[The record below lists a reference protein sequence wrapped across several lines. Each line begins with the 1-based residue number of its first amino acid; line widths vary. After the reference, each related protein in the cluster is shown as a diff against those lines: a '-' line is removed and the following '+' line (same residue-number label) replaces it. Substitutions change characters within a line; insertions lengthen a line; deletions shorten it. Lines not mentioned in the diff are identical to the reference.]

1 MIPKLAA
8 CVALCSFP
16 LGAAWEAIGPFG
28 GPATVVQFDRQH
40 RGAVLAATS
49 NAQLFRSDDDGASWR
64 ALSFPPELRA
74 TLHAFIVDP
83 HQAGRFLVGLSS
95 STVEYSG
102 LFRTEDGGRT
112 WEHDG
117 SAALKDVW
125 SIAIWDRDPR
135 VIAAGTVE
143 GVFLTADGGKHWR
156 HLESPDGPAPKP
168 VVSLAFDPLDS
179 KILYA
184 GTPHLPWKTVDGG
197 ATWQSVHEGMLDDS
211 DVFSILIDSRHRQTL
226 LAGVC
231 GGIFRSLDGGQT
243 WTKSKQSTTGV
254 PDRTYQIV
262 QHPLRP
268 SVLLAATAL
277 GLIKSVDSGATW
289 RRLSTQSTRSIA
301 FDPVRPERIFL
312 ATDNAGLFVSD
323 NLGDTVRPADLGFS
337 NRRFSNLTTSENS
350 LFVSLYDL
358 TGTSV
363 LRRTDTKYA
372 WEVLAPDQAAQVD
385 PANVAALSQGT
396 TGPAASLESRLLNLL
411 VTTHDCNRPFVD
423 TQDGIYRTDDAGVT
437 WNLVD
442 FHTRSLGQSRI
453 YTVLATEDRVFLA
466 ATSEGLMRSI
476 DKGVSWSHLA
486 GVLGGS
492 TVTAISRHPTKA
504 GVLFASQFGVVF
516 SSADYG
522 RSWIQMRERPGGG
535 TVLALRVAP
544 GNPDRLFALTE
555 TRGVYSMPLD
565 ADSPSRP

>member
-1 MIPKLAA
+1 MGPKIAA

-28 GPATVVQFDRQH
+28 GPATVVQVDRQH
-40 RGAVLAATS
+40 RGTVLAATS
-49 NAQLFRSDDDGASWR
+49 NAQVFRSDDDGGSWR

-74 TLHAFIVDP
+74 TLHAFVVDP
-83 HQAGRFLVGLSS
+83 HQAGLFLVGLSS
-95 STVEYSG
+95 DMVGYSG

-117 SAALKDVW
+117 SLKDVW

-156 HLESPDGPAPKP
+156 HLESPNGAGPKP

-179 KILYA
+179 NILYA

-197 ATWQSVHEGMLDDS
+197 ATWHSVHEGMLEDS

-231 GGIFRSLDGGQT
+231 GGIFRSLDSGQT
-243 WTKSKQSTTGV
+243 WTKSKQTTTGV
-254 PDRTYQIV
+254 PDRTYQIA
-262 QHPLRP
+262 QHPLRQN
-268 SVLLAATAL
+268 VFFAATAL
-277 GLIKSVDSGATW
+277 GLLKSVDSGVTW

-301 FDPVRPERIFL
+301 FDPKQSDRIYV
-312 ATDNAGLFVSD
+312 ATDNTGLFMSN
-323 NLGDTVRPADLGFS
+323 NLGEILQPADLGFS
-337 NRRFSNLTTSENS
+337 NRRYSNLAASENT
-350 LFVSLYDL
+350 LFVSLHDL

-363 LRRTDTKYA
+363 LRRADAK
-372 WEVLAPDQAAQVD
+372 WEVMAPDQVAQVD
-385 PANVAALSQGT
+385 AAAVT
-396 TGPAASLESRLLNLL
+396 TSAGASLGSRLLNL
-411 VTTHDCNRPFVD
+411 VVATRDCSGPFVD
-423 TQDGIYRTDDAGVT
+423 TREGIYRTDDAGVT

-442 FHTRSLGQSRI
+442 FRSPGQSRI
-453 YTVLATEDRVFLA
+453 HTVLATADGDFLA
-466 ATSEGLMRSI
+466 ATSEGLMRSV
-476 DKGVSWSHLA
+476 DKGVSWSPLA

-516 SSADYG
+516 SSADHG

-535 TVLALRVAP
+535 TVLALRVAA

-555 TRGVYSMPLD
+555 TRGVYAMPLD
-565 ADSPSRP
+565 P